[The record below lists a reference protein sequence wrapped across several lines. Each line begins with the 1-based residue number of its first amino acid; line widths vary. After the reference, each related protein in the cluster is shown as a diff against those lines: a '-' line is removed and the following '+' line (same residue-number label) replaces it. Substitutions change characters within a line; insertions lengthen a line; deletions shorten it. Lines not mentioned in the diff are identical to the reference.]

1 MIPVSGTTPL
11 YILRITSGPTRSR
24 VCVRHS
30 MHLVVVMIMMMMMIV
45 DPWIN
50 FIGSHVVLNGA
61 YDMNC
66 YYAGGA

>member
-1 MIPVSGTTPL
+1 
-11 YILRITSGPTRSR
+11 
-24 VCVRHS
+24 
-30 MHLVVVMIMMMMMIV
+30 MMMMMIV